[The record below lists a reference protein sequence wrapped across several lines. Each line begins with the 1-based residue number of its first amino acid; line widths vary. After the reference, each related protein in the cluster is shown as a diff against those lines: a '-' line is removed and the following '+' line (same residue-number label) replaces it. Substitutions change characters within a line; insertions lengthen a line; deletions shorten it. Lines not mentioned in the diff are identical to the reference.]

1 MFLCNLFKR
10 TFFKY
15 IIYLE
20 ENMKKSFIIAAIAF
34 VMGLSAPV
42 NAAEDVLIVNL
53 QYVVSQSKS
62 GVSLRKQSEAL
73 NKEVIDLRDDVS
85 KDLQAKG
92 QKLEEEK
99 TLLAP
104 EVFQERVNALQ
115 TEAESKQQELQTKV
129 QKIQEAIQRASA
141 SIDSVMSPIL
151 TEIVNEK
158 GAKILLDRQAILFGD
173 PKLDISAEVVK
184 RLNKRLPDIKVTIS
198 DE

>member
-15 IIYLE
+15 IVYLE

-85 KDLQAKG
+85 KELQAKG
-92 QKLEEEK
+92 KKLEEEK

-104 EVFQERVNALQ
+104 EVFQERINALQ

-184 RLNKRLPDIKVTIS
+184 RLNKRLPNIKVTIS

>member
-1 MFLCNLFKR
+1 M
-10 TFFKY
+10 
-15 IIYLE
+15 E
-20 ENMKKSFIIAAIAF
+20 ENNKKSLIFAGIAI
-34 VMGLSAPV
+34 VLWQSAPV
-42 NAAEDVLIVNL
+42 PAAVDVLIVQL

-62 GVSLRKQSEAL
+62 GVSLRKQSEGL
-73 NKEVIDLRDDVS
+73 NKEVIELRDEVS
-85 KDLQAKG
+85 NDLQAKG
-92 QKLEEEK
+92 KKLEEDK

-104 EVFQERVNALQ
+104 EVFQERLNSLQ

>member
-1 MFLCNLFKR
+1 
-10 TFFKY
+10 
-15 IIYLE
+15 
-20 ENMKKSFIIAAIAF
+20 MKKSFIIAAIAF
-34 VMGLSAPV
+34 FMGLSEPV

-62 GVSLRKQSEAL
+62 GVSLRKQSEVL
-73 NKEVIDLRDDVS
+73 NKEVIDLRDEVT
-85 KDLQAKG
+85 KELQAKG
-92 QKLEEEK
+92 KKLEEDK

-104 EVFQERVNALQ
+104 EVFQERVTALQ
-115 TEAESKQQELQTKV
+115 TEAESKQQELQAKV
-129 QKIQEAIQRASA
+129 QKIQEAIQRAST

-158 GAKILLDRQAILFGD
+158 GAKILLDRQSILFGD

-198 DE
+198 DESGLFIWVTLSFLKMQDLLP

>member
-1 MFLCNLFKR
+1 
-10 TFFKY
+10 
-15 IIYLE
+15 
-20 ENMKKSFIIAAIAF
+20 MKKSFIIAAIAF
-34 VMGLSAPV
+34 FMGLSEPV

-62 GVSLRKQSEAL
+62 GVSLRKQSEVL
-73 NKEVIDLRDDVS
+73 NKEVIDLRDEVT
-85 KDLQAKG
+85 KELQAKG
-92 QKLEEEK
+92 KKLEEDK

-115 TEAESKQQELQTKV
+115 TEAESKQQELQAKV
-129 QKIQEAIQRASA
+129 QKIQEAIQRAST

>member
-1 MFLCNLFKR
+1 
-10 TFFKY
+10 
-15 IIYLE
+15 
-20 ENMKKSFIIAAIAF
+20 MKKSLIIAVIAF
-34 VMGLSAPV
+34 VLGLSAPV

-62 GVSLRKQSEAL
+62 GVSLRKQSEGL
-73 NKEVIDLRDDVS
+73 NKEVIELRDEVS
-85 KDLQAKG
+85 NDLQAKG
-92 QKLEEEK
+92 KKLEEDK

-104 EVFQERVNALQ
+104 EVFQERLNSLQ

>member
-1 MFLCNLFKR
+1 
-10 TFFKY
+10 
-15 IIYLE
+15 
-20 ENMKKSFIIAAIAF
+20 MKKSFIIAAIAF

-53 QYVVSQSKS
+53 KYDVSQSKS
-62 GVSLRKQSEAL
+62 VVSLRKQSEAL

-104 EVFQERVNALQ
+104 EVFQERINALQ

>member
-1 MFLCNLFKR
+1 
-10 TFFKY
+10 
-15 IIYLE
+15 
-20 ENMKKSFIIAAIAF
+20 MKKSFIIAAIAF

-129 QKIQEAIQRASA
+129 QKIQEA
-141 SIDSVMSPIL
+141 
-151 TEIVNEK
+151 
-158 GAKILLDRQAILFGD
+158 
-173 PKLDISAEVVK
+173 
-184 RLNKRLPDIKVTIS
+184 
-198 DE
+198 DEATW

>member
-1 MFLCNLFKR
+1 
-10 TFFKY
+10 
-15 IIYLE
+15 
-20 ENMKKSFIIAAIAF
+20 MKKSFIIAAIAF
-34 VMGLSAPV
+34 VVGLSAPV

-104 EVFQERVNALQ
+104 EVFQERVSALQ

>member
-1 MFLCNLFKR
+1 MNICLR
-10 TFFKY
+10 Y
-15 IIYLE
+15 VIRYLE
-20 ENMKKSFIIAAIAF
+20 ENMKKSFIIAAIAL
-34 VMGLSAPV
+34 VVGTLSMPV
-42 NAAEDVLIVNL
+42 KAAEDVLIVNL

-62 GVSLRKQSEAL
+62 GVSLRKQSESL
-73 NKEVIDLRDDVS
+73 NKEVVDLRDSIS

-92 QKLEEEK
+92 KKLEDDK

-104 EVFQERVNALQ
+104 EVFQERLVALQ
-115 TEAESKQQELQTKV
+115 TEAESKQAELQAKV
-129 QKIQEAIQRASA
+129 QKIQEAIQRASQ

-151 TEIVNEK
+151 TELVNEK

-184 RLNKRLPDIKVTIS
+184 KLNKRLPDVKVTIS

>member
-1 MFLCNLFKR
+1 
-10 TFFKY
+10 
-15 IIYLE
+15 LE
-20 ENMKKSFIIAAIAF
+20 ENMKKSLIIAVIAF
-34 VMGLSAPV
+34 VLGLSAPV

-62 GVSLRKQSEAL
+62 GVSLRKQSEGL
-73 NKEVIDLRDDVS
+73 NKEVIELRDEVS
-85 KDLQAKG
+85 NDLQAKG
-92 QKLEEEK
+92 KKLEEDK

-104 EVFQERVNALQ
+104 EVFQERLNSLQ

-184 RLNKRLPDIKVTIS
+184 RLNKRLPNIKVTIS

>member
-1 MFLCNLFKR
+1 
-10 TFFKY
+10 
-15 IIYLE
+15 
-20 ENMKKSFIIAAIAF
+20 MKKSFIIAAIAF

-104 EVFQERVNALQ
+104 EVFQERDNALQ
-115 TEAESKQQELQTKV
+115 TESERTQQELQTKV
-129 QKIQEAIQRASA
+129 QKFQEAIQRASA

-184 RLNKRLPDIKVTIS
+184 RLNKRLPDVKVTIS

>member
-1 MFLCNLFKR
+1 
-10 TFFKY
+10 
-15 IIYLE
+15 
-20 ENMKKSFIIAAIAF
+20 MKKSFIIAAIAF

-85 KDLQAKG
+85 KELQAKG
-92 QKLEEEK
+92 KKLEEEK

-104 EVFQERVNALQ
+104 EVFQERINALQ

-151 TEIVNEK
+151 TEIVNEE

-184 RLNKRLPDIKVTIS
+184 RLNKRLPNIKVTIS

>member
-1 MFLCNLFKR
+1 
-10 TFFKY
+10 
-15 IIYLE
+15 
-20 ENMKKSFIIAAIAF
+20 MKKSLIIAVIAF
-34 VMGLSAPV
+34 VLGLSAPV

-62 GVSLRKQSEAL
+62 GVSLRKQSEGL
-73 NKEVIDLRDDVS
+73 NKEVIELRDEVS
-85 KDLQAKG
+85 NDLQAKG
-92 QKLEEEK
+92 KKLEEDK

-104 EVFQERVNALQ
+104 EVFQERLNSLQ

-184 RLNKRLPDIKVTIS
+184 RVNIRLPDIKVTIS

>member
-1 MFLCNLFKR
+1 
-10 TFFKY
+10 
-15 IIYLE
+15 
-20 ENMKKSFIIAAIAF
+20 MKKSFIIAAMAF
-34 VMGLSAPV
+34 VVGSLSLPAK
-42 NAAEDVLIVNL
+42 AAEDVLIVNL

-73 NKEVIDLRDDVS
+73 NKEVVDLRDSIS

-92 QKLEEEK
+92 KKLEDDK

-104 EVFQERVNALQ
+104 EVFQERLLALQ
-115 TEAESKQQELQTKV
+115 TEAESKQSELQAKV
-129 QKIQEAIQRASA
+129 QKIQEAIQRASS

-151 TEIVNEK
+151 TELVNEK
-158 GAKILLDRQAILFGD
+158 GAKVLLDRQAILFGD

-184 RLNKRLPDIKVTIS
+184 KLNKRLPDVKVTIS

>member
-1 MFLCNLFKR
+1 
-10 TFFKY
+10 
-15 IIYLE
+15 
-20 ENMKKSFIIAAIAF
+20 MKKSFIIAAIAF

-104 EVFQERVNALQ
+104 EVFQERINALQ

-158 GAKILLDRQAILFGD
+158 GAKILLDRQPILFGD

>member
-1 MFLCNLFKR
+1 
-10 TFFKY
+10 
-15 IIYLE
+15 
-20 ENMKKSFIIAAIAF
+20 MKKSFIIAAIAF

-85 KDLQAKG
+85 KDLLAKG

-184 RLNKRLPDIKVTIS
+184 RLNKRLPDVKVTIS

>member
-1 MFLCNLFKR
+1 
-10 TFFKY
+10 
-15 IIYLE
+15 
-20 ENMKKSFIIAAIAF
+20 MKKSFIIAAIAF

-158 GAKILLDRQAILFGD
+158 GAKILLDTQATIIAD
-173 PKLDISAEVVK
+173 PKLNISAEVVK
-184 RLNKRLPDIKVTIS
+184 RLNKRLPDVKVTIS

>member
-1 MFLCNLFKR
+1 
-10 TFFKY
+10 
-15 IIYLE
+15 
-20 ENMKKSFIIAAIAF
+20 MKKSFIVAAIAF
-34 VMGLSAPV
+34 VIGLSAPV

-62 GVSLRKQSEAL
+62 GVSLRKQSEVL
-73 NKEVIDLRDDVS
+73 NKEVIDLRDEVT
-85 KDLQAKG
+85 KELQAKG
-92 QKLEEEK
+92 KKLEEDK

-115 TEAESKQQELQTKV
+115 TEAESKQQELQAKV
-129 QKIQEAIQRASA
+129 QKIQEAIQRAST

-158 GAKILLDRQAILFGD
+158 GAKILLDRQSILFGD